1 MHISRLALIVGLA
14 ASLSSVPALA
24 QLAPGNDAGITMG
37 HVHLSVRDVEAS
49 KKFWSAL
56 GGKPTKIGPI
66 DGFAFP
72 GVLILLRHAE
82 PTGGSA
88 GTIVDHVG
96 FLVKDGPASVAAFRA
111 LGTKME
117 LNASGRGGFFYT
129 PDGLRLEMPERPA
142 QAAPIVFDQIHFFLD
157 DRAASGKTMA
167 DMQAW
172 YAKVFG
178 VQPGQPGGN
187 PGTATT
193 TATLYEAQIL
203 PGVNLRYSK
212 YPVAVVATKGRALD
226 HIGFEVKNL
235 EAFCKKL
242 EAAGIHLDVPYTK
255 RADLGISLAFIT
267 DPWGTYIELTE
278 GLDKF

>member
-1 MHISRLALIVGLA
+1 MTLTRLLCMLCLA
-14 ASLSSVPALA
+14 TCFVPRWSEA
-24 QLAPGNDAGITMG
+24 QLAPPNEAGITTG
-37 HVHLSVRDVEAS
+37 HMHLVVRDVQAS
-49 KKFWSAL
+49 KAFFVAL
-56 GGKPTKIGPI
+56 GGSAVKLGQIEGVK
-66 DGFAFP
+66 FP
-72 GVLILLRHAE
+72 GVVFLLRQGE

-88 GTIVDHVG
+88 GSIVDHLG
-96 FLVKDGPASVAAFRA
+96 FLVKDGPASVERFKA

-142 QAAPIVFDQIHFFLD
+142 LATPIVFDQIHFFVHEP
-157 DRAASGKTMA
+157 AAAGKTMA

-178 VQPGQPGGN
+178 AQPGQPGGN
-187 PGTATT
+187 PATAF
-193 TATLYEAQIL
+193 ESKIL

-212 YPVAVVATKGRALD
+212 NPTPVTATRGRALD
-226 HIGFEVKNL
+226 HIGFEVRNL

-242 EAAGIHLDVPYTK
+242 EAAGIKFDMPYTK
-255 RADLGISLAFIT
+255 RPDLGIAIAFIT

-278 GLDKF
+278 GLDKL

>member
-1 MHISRLALIVGLA
+1 MTLTRLLCMLCLA
-14 ASLSSVPALA
+14 TCFVPRWSEA
-24 QLAPGNDAGITMG
+24 QLAPPNEAGITTG
-37 HVHLSVRDVEAS
+37 HMHLVVRDVQAS
-49 KKFWSAL
+49 KAFFVAL
-56 GGKPTKIGPI
+56 GGSAVKLGQIEGVK
-66 DGFAFP
+66 FP
-72 GVLILLRHAE
+72 GVVFLLRQGE

-88 GTIVDHVG
+88 GSIVDHLG
-96 FLVKDGPASVAAFRA
+96 FLVKDGPASVERFKA

-142 QAAPIVFDQIHFFLD
+142 LATPIVFDQIHFFVHEP
-157 DRAASGKTMA
+157 AAAGKTMA

-178 VQPGQPGGN
+178 AQPGQPGGN
-187 PGTATT
+187 PATAF
-193 TATLYEAQIL
+193 ESKIL

-212 YPVAVVATKGRALD
+212 NPTPVTATRGRALD
-226 HIGFEVKNL
+226 HIGFEVRNL

-242 EAAGIHLDVPYTK
+242 EAAGITFDMPYTK
-255 RADLGISLAFIT
+255 RPDLGIAIAFIT

-278 GLDKF
+278 GLDKL